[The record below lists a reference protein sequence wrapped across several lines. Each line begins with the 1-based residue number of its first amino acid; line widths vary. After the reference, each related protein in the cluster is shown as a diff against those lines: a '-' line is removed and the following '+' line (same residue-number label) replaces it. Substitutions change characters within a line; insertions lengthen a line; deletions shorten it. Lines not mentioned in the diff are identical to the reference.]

1 MIAER
6 ISLVAIYRTLLQL
19 QINEGRVYD
28 IVLNYKI
35 GNKTISPPVF
45 KDLDA
50 IKSFINI
57 NYPHLI
63 LTGEDMLCTWQPYQ
77 PVKFWVEKTNGIQ
90 VQFKEDI
97 YTTKGS
103 LYNMSEKRLRE
114 LVSYINQ
121 VSGYINFD
129 DYISPNTP
137 SYVECVYID
146 DIIDDGGF
154 VIAQEEYKKYA
165 RI

>member
-19 QINEGRVYD
+19 QINEGKVYD

-50 IKSFINI
+50 IKSFINL
-57 NYPHLI
+57 NYPYLI
-63 LTGEDMLCTWQPYQ
+63 LTGEDMLCTWQPYL

-103 LYNMSEKRLRE
+103 LYTMSEKRLRE
-114 LVSYINQ
+114 LVSYINK

-129 DYISPNTP
+129 DYISPTTP